1 MGHTVWLV
9 AGEGQDCT
17 EAKRIDLKARESWMQ
32 VLVLLNHLSHICLAS
47 DLSLSLPSTDR
58 LQMHQKML
66 LVVNSLMIKY
76 LKQYFK

>member
-9 AGEGQDCT
+9 TGEGQDCT

-58 LQMHQKML
+58 LQMHQK
-66 LVVNSLMIKY
+66 NAIGCKFSYDKI
-76 LKQYFK
+76 FKAIF

>member
-9 AGEGQDCT
+9 TREGQDCT
-17 EAKRIDLKARESWMQ
+17 EAKRIDLKARQSWMQ
-32 VLVLLNHLSHICLAS
+32 VLVLLNHLSPICLAG
-47 DLSLSLPSTDR
+47 DLSLSVSSANR

-76 LKQYFK
+76 LKQSFK